1 MRIRARFFAAA
12 CTAAIAFIPII
23 ASAQATAAS
32 QATLQAEL
40 DQINQ
45 QIAANQAQLATE
57 QQARSTLENEVS
69 ILDSQIQEAQ
79 LEIKQRNLTIEQ
91 VEAQIA
97 QAQSGISNVNTE
109 VSAGEHTLAQ
119 IMRETNE
126 INETPLAIQILQG
139 SLQQAFADIG

>member
-1 MRIRARFFAAA
+1 MRTSARFFAVFA
-12 CTAAIAFIPII
+12 CAAIAITPVI
-23 ASAQATAAS
+23 ASAQSTAS
-32 QATLQAEL
+32 QQATLQAQL
-40 DQINQ
+40 DQLNQ
-45 QIAANQAQLATE
+45 EIAANQAKLATE
-57 QQARSTLENEVS
+57 QQARSTLENEVA

-91 VEAQIA
+91 VEAQVA